1 MSLQTREGTT
11 DLDTVKSI
19 GQYKTCPIPKDS
31 VVLDIGGHIG
41 TFTTWA
47 VGQGAGKV
55 VAYEPEPDNFR
66 MLTLNTAGMPV
77 EINNK
82 AVTRDGRDVALHVKT
97 SGHTGGHSII
107 FNGRTRQDLIVPSE
121 RFIDIVNRVQPVV
134 IKIDCEGA
142 EYEFDLPDTLP
153 DSVRYITMEIH
164 LNRKDFRENLAPKM
178 IEAFKSWTPI
188 KPPRITPKGWQTTV
202 VWGR

>member
-1 MSLQTREGTT
+1 MNLQTREGTT
-11 DLDTVKSI
+11 DLMTVKSI
-19 GQYKTCPIPKDS
+19 GQYKSCPIPEGAT
-31 VVLDIGGHIG
+31 VLDIGGHIG

-66 MLTLNTAGMPV
+66 MLSLNTAGMPV
-77 EINNK
+77 ELNNK

-107 FNGRTRQDLIVPSE
+107 FNGPTRQDLIVPSD

-134 IKIDCEGA
+134 IKMDCEGA
-142 EYEFDLPDTLP
+142 EYEFDLPETLP
-153 DSVRYITMEIH
+153 DSVRYVTMEIH
-164 LNRKDFRENLAPKM
+164 LNRKDFRNELAPKM
-178 IEAFKSWTPI
+178 IEGFKNWTPI
-188 KPPRITPKGWQTTV
+188 KAPRITPKGWQTTV